1 MSLIAIVYHS
11 GYGHTAKQAEAVAR
25 GALSVAGATAALVK
39 VEDIDRHWA
48 DLEKADAIIFGS
60 PTYMGSASAPF
71 KTFMDASSKVWA
83 AQGWKDKLAAG
94 FTNSASQSGDK
105 LATLQQLAVFAAQ
118 HGMIWIGLGLM
129 PGNNSS
135 AGKRRRLEPAGRL
148 SRRHGAVQRRSG
160 AGTWADISRSEDR
173 RASGAPRRAGGA
185 TLGRGCRRLIG
196 RNEPMNAGTDANATA
211 AATSIDP
218 GVRIGHVHLKVANL
232 ERALAFYVG
241 VLGFA

>member
-39 VEDIDRHWA
+39 VEDIDRHWV

-71 KTFMDASSKVWA
+71 KTFMDASSKAWA
-83 AQGWKDKLAAG
+83 AQGWTDKLAAG

-135 AGKRRRLEPAGRL
+135 TGSVDDLNRLGGFL
-148 SRRHGAVQRRSG
+148 GAMAQSN
-160 AGTWADISRSEDR
+160 ADQGPEQGPTSADLKTAEH
-173 RASGAPRRAGGA
+173 
-185 TLGRGCRRLIG
+185 LGRRVAQAARRWG
-196 RNEPMNAGTDANATA
+196 A
-211 AATSIDP
+211 A
-218 GVRIGHVHLKVANL
+218 VA
-232 ERALAFYVG
+232 A
-241 VLGFA
+241 